1 MAQFGMHNSS
11 SETLKWNKRKLP
23 DDPALASNRRG
34 TLSFASAGPNT
45 RANQIFI
52 NFVDNAYLDNEG
64 FAPFARVLS
73 GMNIV
78 DKLYSGYGEGGR
90 GDGRDGKGP
99 SQWRISQQGNQ
110 YLNEFFPRLSYI
122 DYAALV

>member
-1 MAQFGMHNSS
+1 MAQFGMHNLS
-11 SETLKWNKRKLP
+11 SETQKWNKRSLP
-23 DDPALASNRRG
+23 DEPVLASNRRG

-52 NFVDNAYLDNEG
+52 NFVDNAYLDKEG

-78 DKLYSGYGEGGR
+78 DKIYSGYGEGGR

-99 SQWRISQQGNQ
+99 SQGRLSQQGNK
-110 YLNEFFPRLSYI
+110 YLNELFPKLSFI
-122 DYAALV
+122 ECATLV

>member
-23 DDPALASNRRG
+23 DDPVLASNRRG

-52 NFVDNAYLDNEG
+52 NFVDNTYLDNEG

-78 DKLYSGYGEGGR
+78 DKIYSGYGEGGR

-99 SQWRISQQGNQ
+99 SQGRISQQGNQ

-122 DYAALV
+122 DHAALV